1 MAPNWY
7 EIGTKLALEWHG
19 LAMNF
24 SGLAFIS
31 FGLGVPNCL
40 MAEVTNQKLRPD
52 GGLLGF
58 VGVNRQGIGS

>member
-1 MAPNWY
+1 MA
-7 EIGTKLALEWHG
+7 LAWHG
-19 LAMNF
+19 LAVNF

-31 FGLGVPNCL
+31 FGLGIPNCL
-40 MAEVTNQKLRPD
+40 MAEVKNQKLRPD